1 MAELTGFTIVLI
13 VLGIGL
19 FFLLLPLLALVDLI
33 RSDFQDSIEKLVW
46 VIVILFFP
54 IFGSII
60 YFMMGNKNKVK

>member
-1 MAELTGFTIVLI
+1 MLELTGFTIVLI
-13 VLGIGL
+13 VLAISL
-19 FFLLLPLLALVDLI
+19 FFLLLPLLALIDLI

-60 YFMMGNKNKVK
+60 YFMMGNKNKIK

>member
-60 YFMMGNKNKVK
+60 YFMMGGKNKIK